1 MQVDTFELV
10 EWALSCRRR
19 AQRKLVFGRLWALVA
34 SASVSSQQSISWWGW
49 HHCLSVRPL
58 IWKKSWTWSRE
69 SGNRVRLT
77 GTSVAVPINS
87 VTASDLQNKILL
99 ICFCLSDI
107 TQFFLVATI
116 SLNHMVYSRIW
127 VSGKCSFN
135 LVRWHCTKPPQL
147 LSGTKNCVAGSN
159 GLISCLGQ
167 SVRHLRLQLQEQ
179 SEIAMLLSE
188 DVGLHVGLLL
198 SMWNMLVWS
207 QTWITEE
214 MEVRQQAAPCRT
226 SSLC

>member
-135 LVRWHCTKPPQL
+135 LVKVTLYKATTAPLWDKKLCGWKQWFDKL
-147 LSGTKNCVAGSN
+147 LGAKCKTLEAPAPRTIWDCYAAFRRRGAAC
-159 GLISCLGQ
+159 GA
-167 SVRHLRLQLQEQ
+167 
-179 SEIAMLLSE
+179 IA
-188 DVGLHVGLLL
+188 
-198 SMWNMLVWS
+198 
-207 QTWITEE
+207 
-214 MEVRQQAAPCRT
+214 
-226 SSLC
+226 